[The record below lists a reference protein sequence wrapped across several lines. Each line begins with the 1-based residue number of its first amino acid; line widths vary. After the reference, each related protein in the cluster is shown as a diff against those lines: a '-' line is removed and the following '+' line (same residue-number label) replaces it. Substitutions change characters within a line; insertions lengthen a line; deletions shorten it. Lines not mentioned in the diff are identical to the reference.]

1 MQSRIILLFIAL
13 TLGLFAV
20 EGDYSVHMVEKERYF
35 VSEEVVL
42 KVDLKTTAFSI
53 SDVKIGLE
61 NAKDYIVVAPKSA
74 AFLETVDINS
84 TQWQV
89 VYYEY
94 KLYPLHAGKIT
105 IAPIDIAFRAS
116 MGYGQPDSNFTFQSD
131 TLILDVRAPQGVGK
145 EDFVLSTP
153 SYSLKSELSPKLS
166 ETNITKIKVGD
177 AIELK
182 ITQEAK
188 NVPDLLL
195 TPIHFSEDSH
205 FKIYKEEPILKSK
218 EIDTATIATRTD
230 SFIFVATKEGNIS
243 IPSQTL
249 IWWNPVR
256 QVLHKEKTAS
266 LHFIILPAPKSDTS
280 LTPSEEEKE
289 DKPSPLNILFI
300 IILIGVLYK
309 LIPYIQKKKTEKK
322 LAYMHSEEGRFKRVL
337 DICEGSDDRA
347 TLYHDLYDWL
357 KVADPNLS
365 RVGFKGICEV
375 QLSFC
380 DALRELEEVLVD
392 PQRSFDKKN
401 FINELTKFRE
411 VLLKQQQVRQE
422 SLPQNIN
429 PIL

>member
-1 MQSRIILLFIAL
+1 MLLFFFMFTI
-13 TLGLFAV
+13 GVFAV
-20 EGDYSVHMVEKERYF
+20 DGDISVYAVEKEQRF

-53 SDVKIGLE
+53 KDAKIGLE
-61 NAKDYIVVAPKSA
+61 NSGDYIVVAPKSA
-74 AFLETVDINS
+74 AFLETVEING

-89 VYYEY
+89 IYYEY

-131 TLILDVRAPQGVGK
+131 ALILDVRAPQGVGK

-182 ITQEAK
+182 VIQEAK
-188 NVPDLLL
+188 NVPDILLK
-195 TPIHFSEDSH
+195 PILFSENSYL
-205 FKIYKEEPILKSK
+205 KIYKEEPILKSK
-218 EIDTATIATRTD
+218 EVGRATIATRID
-230 SFIFVATKEGNIS
+230 SFTFVATKEGNVS

-249 IWWNPVR
+249 IWWNPVK

-266 LHFIILPAPKSDTS
+266 LHLIVLPAPKSDAS

-309 LIPYIQKKKTEKK
+309 LIPTIQKKKTEKK
-322 LAYMHSEEGRFKRVL
+322 LAYMLSEEGRFKRVL
-337 DICEGSDDRA
+337 DSCEGSDERVK
-347 TLYHDLYDWL
+347 LYNDLYDWL

-365 RVGFKGICEV
+365 RVGFRGICEL
-375 QLSFC
+375 QPSFC

-392 PQRSFDKKN
+392 PQQSFDKKN
-401 FINELTKFRE
+401 FINELKKFRE